1 MEREAINVG
10 DIILYRS
17 ALNKKRAE
25 MAVVTG
31 INPENGWLARESVPG
46 VGSLIFEGATF
57 AGSADPDIVMKLEC
71 RHCAL
76 RGGCMDYLAN
86 NRVKLCR
93 EFFERIKEQNLDWLV
108 EDLPR

>member
-17 ALNKKRAE
+17 ALNKDKAE
-25 MAVVTG
+25 IAVVTG
-31 INPENGWLARESVPG
+31 FNPENGWLVRESAPE

-57 AGSADPDIVMKLEC
+57 TGSANPDVVMKLEC

-86 NRVKLCR
+86 NRVKLCK
-93 EFFERIKEQNLDWLV
+93 EFFERIHEQDLDLLV